1 MTKATTTTEPGTDG
15 DHEPTRQRMRAIAAA
30 LTAAGL
36 TTRVHDSRTGWDIA
50 ATLHR
55 NGGRETEVIIDEDGY
70 TEIRYW
76 DPPGATPDQVTAVIV
91 AALAIVHD
99 QAGQDQ

>member
-1 MTKATTTTEPGTDG
+1 MTKATTTPEPGTNG
-15 DHEPTRQRMRAIAAA
+15 DHDPAGKRMRAIAAA

-36 TTRVHDSRTGWDIA
+36 TTWLHNSRAGWDII

-55 NGGRETEVIIDEDGY
+55 NGGREAEVIIDEDGY
-70 TEIRYW
+70 AEIRYW

-91 AALAIVHD
+91 AALAIHA